1 MDRIYFLVR
10 HVFAL
15 AWRQRWLLVAA
26 SWGLCVIGWAGVYM
40 IPDSYESGARLYV
53 DTDAVLTPLLRGIAV
68 DTGTTSQIDL
78 LQRTLLSRPN
88 LDKLISITDLN
99 LQATDPQR
107 REQLISQ
114 LGRNVRV
121 TMEGHN
127 LFSIGYRSTNPQQAR
142 DIVAGLVNIFLE
154 KATGSSRADMA
165 NAQKFIAQQIAAYES
180 QLRAAEQRRVD
191 FRRKYADILP
201 MEGSSGESRL
211 DGARGTVHELEF
223 KLKDAKAQAAALQ
236 DELRKTPPVVTT
248 SQDAA
253 AGAEARLVELRS
265 RFTEDHPD
273 VVLTKQLIAT
283 LRAAAKRGEPAPS
296 GDTNRTS
303 VANPA
308 YAQVKLRL
316 MDAEATAASV
326 QSRLD
331 DARATVARME
341 PLARAAPQV
350 EAEYQNINRDYSV
363 LQKNYEELLARRESS
378 NLTAAADTGADKVR
392 LRIIEPP
399 QVPSIPV
406 APNRFLLISVVLLAG
421 LGAGA
426 ALPILLSQTDQS
438 IKDVGGLRDF
448 GIPVLGGITM
458 VPALARRPRLYFQ
471 KLTLG
476 ASIALLLV
484 VYAGLASR
492 MLGHNMIAF

>member
-10 HVFAL
+10 QVFAL
-15 AWRQRWLLVAA
+15 AWRQRWLLVAT
-26 SWGLCVIGWAGVYM
+26 SWGFCVIGWAGVYM

-127 LFSIGYRSTNPQQAR
+127 LFSIGYRSTNAQQAR

-180 QLRAAEQRRVD
+180 
-191 FRRKYADILP
+191 
-201 MEGSSGESRL
+201 ESRL

-350 EAEYQNINRDYSV
+350 EAEYQNINRDYGV

-399 QVPSIPV
+399 QMPSIPV

-492 MLGHNMIAF
+492 MVGHNMIAF

>member
-10 HVFAL
+10 QVLAV
-15 AWRQRWLLVAA
+15 AWRQRWLLVAT
-26 SWGLCVIGWAGVYM
+26 SWGLCLIGWAGIYM

-53 DTDAVLTPLLRGIAV
+53 DTDAVLTPLLRGIAI
-68 DTGTTSQIDL
+68 DPGTTSRIDL
-78 LQRTLLSRPN
+78 LQRTLFSRPN
-88 LDKLISITDLN
+88 VEKLISITDLN

-114 LGRNVRV
+114 LGRNVKL
-121 TMEGHN
+121 TMEGRD
-127 LFSIGYRSTNPQQAR
+127 LFWISYRSTSPQQAR

-154 KATGSSRADMA
+154 KATGASRTDMA
-165 NAQKFIAQQIAAYES
+165 NAQKFIAQQIAAYEG

-201 MEGSSGESRL
+201 MEGGNGESRL
-211 DGARGTVHELEF
+211 DGARSTVHELEF

-236 DELRKTPPVVTT
+236 DEMRKTPPVVTAT
-248 SQDAA
+248 QDVA

-283 LRAAAKRGEPAPS
+283 LRAAAKRGEPSPS

-308 YAQVKLRL
+308 YVQVKLRL
-316 MDAEATAASV
+316 MDAEGTVASV

-331 DARATVARME
+331 DARGAVARIE
-341 PLARAAPQV
+341 QLAHAAPQV
-350 EAEYQNINRDYSV
+350 EADFQNMNRDYGV
-363 LQKNYEELLARRESS
+363 LQKNYEEFLARREVS
-378 NLTAAADTGADKVR
+378 NVTAAADTGADKVR

-406 APNRFLLISVVLLAG
+406 APNRFLLISMVLLAA

-458 VPALARRPRLYFQ
+458 VPALMRRPRLYFQ
-471 KLTLG
+471 ELTLG
-476 ASIALLLV
+476 ASILLLLV

-492 MLGHNMIAF
+492 MLGHSMIVF

>member
-10 HVFAL
+10 QVLAV
-15 AWRQRWLLVAA
+15 AWRQRWLLVAT
-26 SWGLCVIGWAGVYM
+26 SWGLCLIGWAGIYM

-53 DTDAVLTPLLRGIAV
+53 DTDAVLTPLLRGIAI
-68 DTGTTSQIDL
+68 DPGTTSRIDL
-78 LQRTLLSRPN
+78 LQRTLFSRPN
-88 LDKLISITDLN
+88 VEKLISITDLN

-114 LGRNVRV
+114 LGRNVKL
-121 TMEGHN
+121 TMEGRD
-127 LFSIGYRSTNPQQAR
+127 LFWISYRSTNPQQAR

-154 KATGSSRADMA
+154 KATGASRTDMA
-165 NAQKFIAQQIAAYES
+165 NAQKFIAQQIAAYEG

-201 MEGSSGESRL
+201 MEGGNGESRL
-211 DGARGTVHELEF
+211 DGARSTVHELEF
-223 KLKDAKAQAAALQ
+223 KLKDAKAHAAALQ
-236 DELRKTPPVVTT
+236 DEMRKTPAVVTAT
-248 SQDAA
+248 QDVA

-283 LRAAAKRGEPAPS
+283 LRAAAKRGEPSPS

-308 YAQVKLRL
+308 YVQVKLRL
-316 MDAEATAASV
+316 MDAEGTVASV

-331 DARATVARME
+331 DARGAVARIE
-341 PLARAAPQV
+341 QLAHAAPQV
-350 EAEYQNINRDYSV
+350 EADFQNMNRDYGV
-363 LQKNYEELLARRESS
+363 LQKNYEEFLARREVS
-378 NLTAAADTGADKVR
+378 NVTAAADTGADKVR

-406 APNRFLLISVVLLAG
+406 APNRFLLISMVLLAA

-458 VPALARRPRLYFQ
+458 VPALMRRPRLYFQ
-471 KLTLG
+471 ELTLG
-476 ASIALLLV
+476 ASILLLLV

-492 MLGHNMIAF
+492 MLGHSMIVF